1 MKDKISKIISVLKKD
16 GIFNTIKKV
25 YKYLIAEYGNKI
37 NIFSII
43 YYKINRR
50 KYEDLVDEILI
61 GNFERIIIWK
71 SDFGWNVPLFQRP
84 QHIAKNLSKKNSLVF
99 YEVTTRTD
107 KVKDIEKIE
116 DNLYLVN
123 FNNKIIEDIIM
134 KKIILLNKNK
144 YIQFYST
151 DYRIKLELLKKYIKD
166 GFKII
171 YEYIDDMSPVIVGTN
186 ETPKNMLDKYNYML
200 KDKENVFVVV
210 TADRLEKDVL
220 EKRGKEKLAFSC
232 NGVDYEHFSNI
243 DEDFEYDKDFKKI
256 LKMGKP
262 IIGYY
267 GALASWMDYELI
279 KYLAENRP
287 NYNIVFF
294 GVKYDDSLEKSKILE
309 YNNIFFLGKRD
320 YKILKNYANKFDI
333 CTIPFKINDITRAT
347 SPVKLFEYMALNKP
361 IVTTN
366 MDECRK
372 YNSVMIANNNEEFVE
387 CIDVALNE
395 SKNEKYLKLLK
406 KEALLNTWDKKA
418 DIIINV
424 LKEYE

>member
-186 ETPKNMLDKYNYML
+186 ETHKNM
-200 KDKENVFVVV
+200 
-210 TADRLEKDVL
+210 
-220 EKRGKEKLAFSC
+220 
-232 NGVDYEHFSNI
+232 H
-243 DEDFEYDKDFKKI
+243 
-256 LKMGKP
+256 
-262 IIGYY
+262 
-267 GALASWMDYELI
+267 
-279 KYLAENRP
+279 
-287 NYNIVFF
+287 
-294 GVKYDDSLEKSKILE
+294 
-309 YNNIFFLGKRD
+309 
-320 YKILKNYANKFDI
+320 
-333 CTIPFKINDITRAT
+333 
-347 SPVKLFEYMALNKP
+347 
-361 IVTTN
+361 
-366 MDECRK
+366 
-372 YNSVMIANNNEEFVE
+372 
-387 CIDVALNE
+387 
-395 SKNEKYLKLLK
+395 
-406 KEALLNTWDKKA
+406 
-418 DIIINV
+418 
-424 LKEYE
+424 